1 MSKNNVRGQEQK
13 SFVRLFD
20 GISNRI
26 GRWEK
31 WNDLIMLLAIEIS
44 NAVDLYHVPARRE
57 SYQAILKKY
66 KPEEQERIPAVI
78 ADLVNNL
85 EQNPFQ
91 DFLGTMYMELEL
103 GSDHAGQ
110 FFTPYNIC
118 YMMAKTTMA
127 NAAEAIERRGYVT
140 VNEPS
145 CGAGANLI
153 AAAEALH
160 DIGYNYQTCMM
171 ISAQDLDQTVAMMC
185 YVQLSLIGCAGYVH
199 VGNTL
204 TEPLTGK
211 DALIPSA
218 TDSTWFTPMYFTSLW
233 SGRVFAKHLDLM
245 MREMRRMDAQRK
257 KEVVQVERAE
267 QQPEQISF
275 F

>member
-20 GISNRI
+20 AISNRI

-31 WNDLIMLLAIEIS
+31 WNDLVMLLAIEIS
-44 NAVDLYHVPARRE
+44 NAVDHRHADARGE
-57 SYQAILKKY
+57 MYKAIVKKY
-66 KPEEQERIPAVI
+66 RPEELARIPAVI
-78 ADLVNNL
+78 TDLVDNL

-103 GSDHAGQ
+103 GSDRAGQ

-118 YMMAKTTMA
+118 YMMSKTAME
-127 NAAEAIERRGYVT
+127 NAGEAIAKYGYVT

-160 DIGYNYQTCMM
+160 DMGYNYQECMLFA
-171 ISAQDLDQTVAMMC
+171 AQDLDQTVAMMC

-204 TEPLTGK
+204 MEPLTGP
-211 DALIPSA
+211 DPLTPNA
-218 TDSTWFTPMYFTSLW
+218 TESTWFTPMFYTGLW
-233 SGRVFAKHLDLM
+233 SGRVIAKRMDLM
-245 MREMRRMDAQRK
+245 VREMRKADEQRP
-257 KEVVQVERAE
+257 KEAKPIERADR
-267 QQPEQISF
+267 QPEQLSLF
-275 F
+275 